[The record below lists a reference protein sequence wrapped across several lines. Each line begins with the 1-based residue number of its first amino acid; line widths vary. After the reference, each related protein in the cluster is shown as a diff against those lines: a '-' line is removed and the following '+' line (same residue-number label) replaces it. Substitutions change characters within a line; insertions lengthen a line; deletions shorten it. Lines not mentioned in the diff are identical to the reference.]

1 MKNYYKVLG
10 VKSSVTS
17 DEIKSVTKYLVNK
30 VKSSKLSSDEKN
42 IKLAHLQEAYNFLN
56 DYHNRKKLDESLEN
70 RKLVIPSMMD
80 NPFNIF
86 NKLSLFGNFRMPEIS
101 KLKDNSNNKY
111 YQHSSFVTSKR
122 DENGNLITERKTS
135 TNKNGEVKENH
146 EIITQDRDGNEIIND
161 IAIPVKKSIKYKI

>member
-10 VKSSVTS
+10 VKSSITS

-42 IKLAHLQEAYNFLN
+42 IKLANLKEAYNFLN
-56 DYHNRKKLDESLEN
+56 DYHNRKKLDESLEKRN
-70 RKLVIPSMMD
+70 LIAPTSVE
-80 NPFNIF
+80 NIL
-86 NKLSLFGNFRMPEIS
+86 NKLSLFSNFGMPEILN
-101 KLKDNSNNKY
+101 LKDNGNNKY

-122 DENGNLITERKTS
+122 DENGNLITESKTS
-135 TNKNGEVKENH
+135 TNNNGEVKENH
-146 EIITQDRDGNEIIND
+146 KIITKDVDGNEIIND

>member
-10 VKSSVTS
+10 VKSSITS

-42 IKLAHLQEAYNFLN
+42 IKLANLKEAYNFLN
-56 DYHNRKKLDESLEN
+56 DYHNRKKLDESLE
-70 RKLVIPSMMD
+70 KSELIVPTSVE
-80 NPFNIF
+80 NIF
-86 NKLSLFGNFRMPEIS
+86 NKLSLFSNFGMPEILN
-101 KLKDNSNNKY
+101 LKDNGNNKY

-122 DENGNLITERKTS
+122 DDHGNLITERKTS
-135 TNKNGEVKENH
+135 TNNNGEVKENH
-146 EIITQDRDGNEIIND
+146 KIITQDRDGNEIIND